1 MPYNTRRKSLSLPSL
16 GIHVPVSHADR
27 DAARAAAAAALANR
41 QSPPSSALGST
52 ASSSPAFSPRFFSPR
67 TPASPAES
75 MDAQAPASRKIKR
88 PHVTD
93 VDARPSNAPAAKR
106 HRSDATTPPP
116 SPRPFRAT
124 SIEMRDADDYA
135 SAAPID
141 LGSINDEIVEA
152 VVVQLQST
160 NNRPHIVKELAA
172 ILTQQLKIVQQ

>member
-27 DAARAAAAAALANR
+27 DAARAAAALANR
-41 QSPPSSALGST
+41 QSPSSASSST
-52 ASSSPAFSPRFFSPR
+52 ASSSPSFSPR

-75 MDAQAPASRKIKR
+75 MDAQTSASRKIKR
-88 PHVTD
+88 PHVND
-93 VDARPSNAPAAKR
+93 IDANPSNAPAAKR

-124 SIEMRDADDYA
+124 SVVMRDADDYV
-135 SAAPID
+135 STQID
-141 LGSINDEIVEA
+141 LSSINDEIVEA

-160 NNRPHIVKELAA
+160 HNRPHIVKELAA